1 MKIKVRQLKRLIFE
15 TLEGHE
21 GGTELKNI
29 VTSGLL
35 LRLQKNLEGR
45 FGKVLAME
53 LQEIAERAGN
63 VKLPVT
69 SEDMKSQVSDVVRKV
84 LSPKVLENDLKDIV
98 WDVFNAVDNG
108 RRNVR

>member
-1 MKIKVRQLKRLIFE
+1 
-15 TLEGHE
+15 
-21 GGTELKNI
+21 
-29 VTSGLL
+29 
-35 LRLQKNLEGR
+35 
-45 FGKVLAME
+45 ME

-84 LSPKVLENDLKDIV
+84 LSSKVLENDLKDIV